1 MRRKNI
7 VYIYIFNGWLRLL
20 HAREFGSAVLSALPL
35 HTTWSVLILFA
46 GHDEGEASEGGR
58 G

>member
-1 MRRKNI
+1 MYI
-7 VYIYIFNGWLRLL
+7 YIYIFNGWLRLL
-20 HAREFGSAVLSALPL
+20 HARGFGSAVLSALPL